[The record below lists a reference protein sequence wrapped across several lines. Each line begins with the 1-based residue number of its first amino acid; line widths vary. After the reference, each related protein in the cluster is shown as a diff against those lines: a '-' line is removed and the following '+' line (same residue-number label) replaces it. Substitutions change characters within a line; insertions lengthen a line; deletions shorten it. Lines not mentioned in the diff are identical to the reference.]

1 MDSGEHGQAKGERE
15 GSPAAHEKT
24 SSTLP
29 LQLVQFQ
36 SDQRST
42 GVGSYAAHQQ
52 QQHTTHFSGGSGGG
66 GGGGSIAQVMAAMG
80 GSGGGSSS
88 GAGPGSQVDA
98 SLAISVATN
107 LGPKY
112 SSEGQPN
119 NPSLGTLSTQLI
131 GSRPPPSQEL
141 VISGPSLDSGGH
153 LVPKKPPPKR
163 SSTKDRH
170 TKVDGRGRRI
180 RMPAAC
186 AARIFQLTRELGH
199 KSDGET
205 VEWLLHHAEHAVIA
219 ATGTGTIP
227 ASFQTSGGSMRSTSA
242 SISAPLHN
250 RPPSFHSAL
259 GLSTLSQR
267 PDASDTLNAAR
278 IEQARRAEWDH
289 SVEEQA
295 HRRMALCIGQGGD
308 ASLGHDVM
316 SGFHH
321 ESLIGEP
328 SDVGEGIGGAD
339 SMDSSGS
346 MRKRLRGSS
355 LGHLKD
361 EQPELTRPLL
371 PVMRSSSLAGA
382 GPSQSGTSS
391 LMPMWAVAPAPA
403 ALSSNSALPGAFWML
418 PVGGGASNPAGM
430 AAPSHE
436 QIWTF
441 PTGGPNGAMYRMA
454 APAGTSIHLGSS
466 GATAQGAAGGGT
478 GGTSPSTSANTMMPN
493 PSMLPA
499 SAVTFMHRFGGMGFD
514 LQGGQY
520 GHMPIGSMVLQQGSQ
535 LSAGPGL
542 GLGAG
547 DQHLGMLAAFNNAY
561 PSRSTQQE
569 HHHQHSMGSGHHQQG
584 ESGEDP
590 GTSSQ

>member
-1 MDSGEHGQAKGERE
+1 MDSGDHGQSKSERE
-15 GSPAAHEKT
+15 SSPAEKNV
-24 SSTLP
+24 P
-29 LQLVQFQ
+29 LQLVQFP
-36 SDQRST
+36 SEGRNT
-42 GVGSYAAHQQ
+42 GVGYPHQQ
-52 QQHTTHFSGGSGGG
+52 QHNSHFGGA
-66 GGGGSIAQVMAAMG
+66 SIAQAMAAMAAG
-80 GSGGGSSS
+80 GSTGTGGTGIGS
-88 GAGPGSQVDA
+88 SQVDA
-98 SLAISVATN
+98 SLAMSVATN

-119 NPSLGTLSTQLI
+119 PGLGTLSSQLI
-131 GSRPPPSQEL
+131 GSRAPSQDL
-141 VISGPSLDSGGH
+141 VISGPSSETGH

-163 SSTKDRH
+163 TSTKDRH

-227 ASFQTSGGSMRSTSA
+227 ASFQTSGGSMRSTPS
-242 SISAPLHN
+242 SISAPLH
-250 RPPSFHSAL
+250 RPSSFHGAL
-259 GLSTLSQR
+259 GLSALGQR
-267 PDASDTLNAAR
+267 DTTDTLTAAR
-278 IEQARRAEWDH
+278 LEQARRAEWD

-295 HRRMALCIGQGGD
+295 NRRMGLCIGQGGD
-308 ASLGHDVM
+308 TSLGHDVM

-328 SDVGEGIGGAD
+328 SDVGEGMGGTD
-339 SMDSSGS
+339 SMDSSSS

-355 LGHLKD
+355 LSHLKD

-371 PVMRSSSLAGA
+371 SVMRSSSLTGVA
-382 GPSQSGTSS
+382 PSQSGASN
-391 LMPMWAVAPAPA
+391 LMPMWAVAPPPT
-403 ALSSNSALPGAFWML
+403 LTSNNTLPGAFWML
-418 PVGGGASNPAGM
+418 PVSGGSSNPGVMAG
-430 AAPSHE
+430 PSHE

-441 PTGGPNGAMYRMA
+441 PPGGPNGAMYRMA
-454 APAGTSIHLGSS
+454 TPTGTSIHLGSS
-466 GATAQGAAGGGT
+466 GANTQVSAGGGT
-478 GGTSPSTSANTMMPN
+478 GGTSPSSSTNTMMPLT

-499 SAVTFMHRFGGMGFD
+499 SAVTFMHRFGGMPLD

-535 LSAGPGL
+535 QLSAGVGL

-561 PSRSTQQE
+561 SSRSTQQE
-569 HHHQHSMGSGHHQQG
+569 HQHPMGTGQHQQG
-584 ESGEDP
+584 DSGEDP
-590 GTSSQ
+590 RTSSQ

>member
-1 MDSGEHGQAKGERE
+1 MDSGEHGQSKGERE
-15 GSPAAHEKT
+15 SSPTEKT

-29 LQLVQFQ
+29 LQLVQFP
-36 SDQRST
+36 SEQRT
-42 GVGSYAAHQQ
+42 PGVSSYGAHPQP
-52 QQHTTHFSGGSGGG
+52 QHTSLFSGGSGGAS
-66 GGGGSIAQVMAAMG
+66 GSIAQVMAAMG
-80 GSGGGSSS
+80 GSGGGPGS
-88 GAGPGSQVDA
+88 GAGPGIGSPQVDA
-98 SLAISVATN
+98 SLAISVATS

-112 SSEGQPN
+112 SEVQT
-119 NPSLGTLSTQLI
+119 NPPLGGTLSAQLI
-131 GSRPPPSQEL
+131 GSRPPPSQDL
-141 VISGPSLDSGGH
+141 VISGPSLESAGH

-227 ASFQTSGGSMRSTSA
+227 ASFQTSGGSMRSTSS
-242 SISAPLHN
+242 SISAPLH
-250 RPPSFHSAL
+250 RPPSFHGAL
-259 GLSTLSQR
+259 GLSALSQR
-267 PDASDTLNAAR
+267 HDASDTLNAAR
-278 IEQARRAEWDH
+278 IEQARRAEWDQ

-295 HRRMALCIGQGGD
+295 HRRMGLCIGQGGD
-308 ASLGHDVM
+308 TSLGHDVIP
-316 SGFHH
+316 GYH

-355 LGHLKD
+355 LSHLKD
-361 EQPELTRPLL
+361 EPELTRPLL
-371 PVMRSSSLAGA
+371 PVMRTSSLAGA
-382 GPSQSGTSS
+382 APSQSGTSS

-403 ALSSNSALPGAFWML
+403 ALSTNSALPGAFWML
-418 PVGGGASNPAGM
+418 PVGGGSTNPAAIAG
-430 AAPSHE
+430 PSHE

-441 PTGGPNGAMYRMA
+441 PSGGPNGAMYRMA

-466 GATAQGAAGGGT
+466 GGTAQGAAGGGA
-478 GGTSPSTSANTMMPN
+478 GTSPSSSANTMMPT

-561 PSRSTQQE
+561 PSRSSQQE
-569 HHHQHSMGSGHHQQG
+569 HQHQHSMVTGHHQQQG